1 MGWGTHVG
9 CWEVV
14 GHSGWVFVGG
24 FWCDSPSSIS
34 RVLARPVMIGG
45 VWRELIWEMYPEAV
59 LADPVD
65 EVSLSEVEKH
75 LQLPLPF
82 ELASLLR
89 EVDGVANEYGD
100 AVVWSARRLV
110 EDNLGM
116 RREPDYRELYA
127 PFDEMIFFGDSDMGP
142 QFAYVHTDYGPGI
155 VVWDH
160 ETDRRRLVVVSLR
173 DYLAR
178 CLIQGNS
185 WFR

>member
-1 MGWGTHVG
+1 L
-9 CWEVV
+9 
-14 GHSGWVFVGG
+14 
-24 FWCDSPSSIS
+24 P
-34 RVLARPVMIGG
+34 RPVMIGS
-45 VWRELIWEMYPEAV
+45 VWRELILEMYPEAD
-59 LADPVD
+59 LYDPAD
-65 EVSLSEVEKH
+65 EVTLAEVEKR
-75 LQLPLPF
+75 LMLPLPF

-89 EVDGVANEYGD
+89 ETDGVTNEYGD

-110 EDNLGM
+110 EDNLAM
-116 RREPDYRELYA
+116 RGEPDYLELYA

-160 ETDRRRLVVVSLR
+160 ESDRRRLVVVSLR

>member
-1 MGWGTHVG
+1 
-9 CWEVV
+9 
-14 GHSGWVFVGG
+14 
-24 FWCDSPSSIS
+24 
-34 RVLARPVMIGG
+34 MIVG
-45 VWRELIWEMYPEAV
+45 VWRELILEMYPEAD
-59 LADPVD
+59 LSDPAD
-65 EVSLSEVEKH
+65 EVTLAEVEKH
-75 LQLPLPF
+75 LMLPLPF

-89 EVDGVANEYGD
+89 ETDGVTNEYGD

-110 EDNLGM
+110 EDNLAIRG
-116 RREPDYRELYA
+116 EPDYLELYA

-160 ETDRRRLVVVSLR
+160 ESDRRRLVVVSLR

-178 CLIQGNS
+178 CFIQGNA

>member
-1 MGWGTHVG
+1 MWVG
-9 CWEVV
+9 C
-14 GHSGWVFVGG
+14 GVGG
-24 FWCDSPSSIS
+24 CGVSVQLAADDFPWVGTTCDD
-34 RVLARPVMIGG
+34 RG
-45 VWRELIWEMYPEAV
+45 VWRELIVELYPEAD
-59 LADPVD
+59 LRDPAD
-65 EVSLSEVEKH
+65 EVALAEVEKR
-75 LQLPLPF
+75 LMLPLPF

-89 EVDGVANEYGD
+89 ETDGVANEYGD
-100 AVVWSARRLV
+100 AVVWSAQRLV
-110 EDNLGM
+110 EDNLAM
-116 RREPDYRELYA
+116 RGEPDYLELYA

-178 CLIQGNS
+178 CLLQGNA

>member
-1 MGWGTHVG
+1 
-9 CWEVV
+9 
-14 GHSGWVFVGG
+14 
-24 FWCDSPSSIS
+24 
-34 RVLARPVMIGG
+34 MIVC
-45 VWRELIWEMYPEAV
+45 VWRELIVEMYPEAD
-59 LADPVD
+59 LHGPAD
-65 EVSLSEVEKH
+65 EVALAEVEKR
-75 LQLPLPF
+75 LMLPLPF

-89 EVDGVANEYGD
+89 ETDGVTNEYGD
-100 AVVWSARRLV
+100 AVVWGARRLV

-116 RREPDYRELYA
+116 RREPDYRQLYA

-173 DYLAR
+173 DYLVR
-178 CLIQGNS
+178 CFLQGNA

>member
-1 MGWGTHVG
+1 MAHACGVLGGCGAFGAVVCWGFLVRLA
-9 CWEVV
+9 VV
-14 GHSGWVFVGG
+14 DFPCLGPS
-24 FWCDSPSSIS
+24 CDD
-34 RVLARPVMIGG
+34 RG
-45 VWRELIWEMYPEAV
+45 VWRELIWQMYPEAV

-65 EVSLSEVEKH
+65 EVTLAEVEKR

-116 RREPDYRELYA
+116 RREPDYQELYA

-160 ETDRRRLVVVSLR
+160 ESDRRRLVVVSLR